1 MFSIGKFRRRIV
13 PIFKYLK
20 EEKTRSKLGYSS
32 LNTAHSRSHCVCTN
46 LSTYSTSRQIK
57 SNVFNLSNKCHNTT
71 ILPQGSQY
79 QTNSKND
86 LMHQLHESILAYD
99 VDRAFNC
106 LKSMQTSGV
115 PIRCHY
121 FWPLIIQSYNQHGE
135 TGVLDVLDRMLSLN
149 ITIDHETLVQYL
161 CPRLNL
167 SNAQLAIRK
176 LQDRDLK
183 IVQILTPISVCLL
196 DKNDIEQVMEL
207 CFTQFPRTKL
217 SHEDF
222 ISALVEYYIDS
233 NDKERTIQLIKRA
246 ESIPQAT
253 DLFLT
258 KISQSKNPLLE
269 LEKVQVI
276 ITELLQAGLD
286 FSSDAAYDL
295 KSYFSKHKLMT
306 SDFMFYQ
313 QTGIRAAP
321 RLDVDRPLKSPT
333 DMNTTDLECLAF
345 TQKSQGLDSTATLKR
360 LLLKYCQEKMYDK
373 AQAVREELLIA
384 GAELSPGVLSSCID
398 ILIHFQQADEA
409 AEVLTLLRETAP
421 HFNVDEYKI
430 IDLAKVYV
438 QQNQFQ
444 KALSLVSSISSNRL
458 RDRKRWERNVRDLLL
473 SFQREDELLAM
484 FNVLCEMKLC
494 DTTSTP
500 VQSTVI
506 RYFLNRNNLDAALQY
521 FERFSKSYRKTPLKH
536 ELLCACISQQKHKQV
551 SRVLNIDTR
560 LHGRASSHVAYI
572 TALSELNCVEQL
584 DKFVKTSLDTSPK
597 FIQKLTSQ
605 IQRLSDEN
613 KTNSLTVL
621 SQVFRQNIG
630 LLDHIFTG
638 LLRIHCRTNANDEIK
653 LLKDEYERI
662 KTPTKEF
669 TDILNSMS
677 KI

>member
-1 MFSIGKFRRRIV
+1 MSYAPNMSMPNMTLPSIPNMNYSLPNMNYSLPIQIPTPDLSSYFSSA
-13 PIFKYLK
+13 PIMPNAPKMPSMPYAP
-20 EEKTRSKLGYSS
+20 
-32 LNTAHSRSHCVCTN
+32 NTPNRPRVSR
-46 LSTYSTSRQIK
+46 
-57 SNVFNLSNKCHNTT
+57 
-71 ILPQGSQY
+71 
-79 QTNSKND
+79 
-86 LMHQLHESILAYD
+86 
-99 VDRAFNC
+99 
-106 LKSMQTSGV
+106 
-115 PIRCHY
+115 
-121 FWPLIIQSYNQHGE
+121 
-135 TGVLDVLDRMLSLN
+135 
-149 ITIDHETLVQYL
+149 
-161 CPRLNL
+161 
-167 SNAQLAIRK
+167 
-176 LQDRDLK
+176 
-183 IVQILTPISVCLL
+183 
-196 DKNDIEQVMEL
+196 
-207 CFTQFPRTKL
+207 
-217 SHEDF
+217 F
-222 ISALVEYYIDS
+222 ISS
-233 NDKERTIQLIKRA
+233 PF
-246 ESIPQAT
+246 SIPQ
-253 DLFLT
+253 
-258 KISQSKNPLLE
+258 
-269 LEKVQVI
+269 
-276 ITELLQAGLD
+276 
-286 FSSDAAYDL
+286 
-295 KSYFSKHKLMT
+295 
-306 SDFMFYQ
+306 
-313 QTGIRAAP
+313 
-321 RLDVDRPLKSPT
+321 T
-333 DMNTTDLECLAF
+333 DMNTTDLECLAL

-638 LLRIHCRTNANDEIK
+638 LLRIHCRTNASDEIK